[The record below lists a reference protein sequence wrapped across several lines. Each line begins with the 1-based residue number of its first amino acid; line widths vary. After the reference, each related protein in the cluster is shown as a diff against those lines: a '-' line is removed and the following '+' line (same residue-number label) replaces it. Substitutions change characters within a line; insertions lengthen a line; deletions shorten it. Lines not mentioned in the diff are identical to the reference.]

1 MPEEVAANGTTT
13 ATTGAV
19 TEAAKTTTAVAD
31 TTVKTDANAVV
42 TDASKATTAAVTE
55 TAKTTTGTEATK
67 TEAVAAEI
75 KFERVAGFPESEQAR
90 VAALAKAL
98 GLDQTAAQKLHDQEL
113 ATFKADAEAF
123 NRELAA
129 KQVEFTAINK
139 SHPTYGGAKFDETNG
154 RINQLLAW
162 GGEEGKALATVL
174 DAEGVRQL
182 PQIHNFLAKLAYQM
196 ADGKFITGTTN
207 APDPNR
213 PATLS
218 ELYPTMK

>member
-55 TAKTTTGTEATK
+55 
-67 TEAVAAEI
+67 
-75 KFERVAGFPESEQAR
+75 FPESEQAR